1 MEKEHISI
9 SNEAFIE
16 MLIDVLSC
24 DTEKIKEE
32 TVELLSEEL
41 KKPKWRQDFGLIH
54 ECYLTLS
61 ECFEYEYDNKYEVL
75 AERQQRSKKILYR
88 MKNSLTQRV
97 AMF

>member
-1 MEKEHISI
+1 MGKEHISI

-61 ECFEYEYDNKYEVL
+61 ECFGYEYDNKYEVL

>member
-16 MLIDVLSC
+16 MLIDVFSC
-24 DTEKIKEE
+24 DTEKMEEE

-41 KKPKWRQDFGLIH
+41 KKPKWRQDFSLIH

-61 ECFEYEYDNKYEVL
+61 ECFGYEYNNEYEKK
-75 AERQQRSKKILYR
+75 AERQQNLRKINR
-88 MKNSLTQRV
+88 AKNNIIRKV

>member
-24 DTEKIKEE
+24 DTEKMEEE

-41 KKPKWRQDFGLIH
+41 KKPKWRQDFSLIH

-61 ECFEYEYDNKYEVL
+61 ECFGYEYNNEYEKK
-75 AERQQRSKKILYR
+75 AERQQNLRKINR
-88 MKNSLTQRV
+88 AKNNIIRKV

>member
-24 DTEKIKEE
+24 DTEKMEEE

-41 KKPKWRQDFGLIH
+41 KKPKWRQDFSLIH

-61 ECFEYEYDNKYEVL
+61 ECFGYKYDNEYEML
-75 AERQQRSKKILYR
+75 AERQQQSQKILHR
-88 MKNSLTQRV
+88 MKNSLIRKV

>member
-1 MEKEHISI
+1 MEKEHISV

-24 DTEKIKEE
+24 DTEKMEEE

-41 KKPKWRQDFGLIH
+41 KKPKWRQDFSLIH

-61 ECFEYEYDNKYEVL
+61 ECFGYEYNNEYEKK
-75 AERQQRSKKILYR
+75 AERQQNLRKINR
-88 MKNSLTQRV
+88 AKNNIIRKV

>member
-24 DTEKIKEE
+24 DTEKMEEE

-41 KKPKWRQDFGLIH
+41 KKPKWRQDFSLIH

-61 ECFEYEYDNKYEVL
+61 ECFGYEYNNEYEKK
-75 AERQQRSKKILYR
+75 AKRQQNLRKINR
-88 MKNSLTQRV
+88 AKNNIIRKV

>member
-16 MLIDVLSC
+16 MLIDVFSC
-24 DTEKIKEE
+24 DTEKMEEE

-41 KKPKWRQDFGLIH
+41 KKPKWRQDFSLIH

-61 ECFEYEYDNKYEVL
+61 ECFGYEYNNKYEKK
-75 AERQQRSKKILYR
+75 AERQQNLRKINR
-88 MKNSLTQRV
+88 AKNNIIRKV